1 MLDSTEWQKM
11 EAGLKVA
18 GGKCILNSTNYEDG
32 DERFFKVLEL
42 ARRYGAGVVIGTIDE
57 DGMARTAE
65 KKVAIAKRAYRDAVE
80 FGIPAREIFYDPL
93 ALPISTGIEEDR
105 RNGAETIAAI
115 RRIRS
120 ELPGVHVVLGVSN
133 VSFGLSPAARI
144 TLNSVFLHDCCEA
157 GMDAAI
163 VSPAKILP
171 LVKIDADHQ
180 QVCRDL
186 INDARRFDGDACI
199 YDPLTKLTTLFE
211 GVSAKDARAS
221 GPSLADLPVEER
233 LKQHIID
240 GERIGLED
248 ALNEGLQTYPPLD
261 IVNTFLLDGMKVVG
275 ELFGS
280 GQMQLPFVLQS
291 AETMKAAVAFLEPH
305 MEKSEGKRSAKAKFL
320 IATVKGDVHDIGKN
334 LVDIIL
340 TNNGYEVINLG
351 IKQDVGAIISAQQK
365 HGADCIAMSGLLVK
379 STAFMKDNLQAF
391 NDAGI
396 DVPVGL
402 GGAALTPRFV
412 NKDCSDVYNGKV
424 IYGRDAFTDLRFM
437 DAFVDAR
444 KQGHW
449 DNLKGFLNGTPEGI
463 SLGGDIEPSSEE
475 SSNEGGP
482 ASASEEAAALS
493 VTDERSDVVPEEPP
507 LRPEFLGSRC
517 CRSEQIPLRK
527 YCLSR
532 SSSAVC
538 RP

>member
-1 MLDSTEWQKM
+1 MLVSVARGQVKENAHVLDVNVDYVGRDGERDMHELVSRLVTNVNLPLMLDSTEWQKM

-42 ARRYGAGVVIGTIDE
+42 ARRYGAAVVVGTIDE

-65 KKVAIAKRAYRDAVE
+65 KKFAIAQRAYRDALE
-80 FGIPAREIFYDPL
+80 FGIPAHEIFYDPL

-105 RNGAETIAAI
+105 LNGKATVDSI
-115 RRIRS
+115 RMIR
-120 ELPGVHVVLGVSN
+120 ENLPAVHVVLGVSN

-171 LVKIDADHQ
+171 LIKISEEHQ
-180 QVCRDL
+180 TVCRDL
-186 INDARRFDGDACI
+186 INDNRRFDDGICV
-199 YDPLTKLTTLFE
+199 YDPLTELTKLFE
-211 GVSAKDARAS
+211 GVSAKEARAS
-221 GPSLADLPVEER
+221 GPSLADLPIEER

-240 GERIGLED
+240 GERIGLEPSLD
-248 ALNEGLQTYPPLD
+248 EALQTYPPLQ
-261 IVNTFLLDGMKVVG
+261 IINTFLLDGMKVVG

-291 AETMKAAVAFLEPH
+291 AETMKSAVAHLEPH
-305 MEKSEGKRSAKAKFL
+305 MDKLEGESTSKGKFL

-351 IKQDVGAIISAQQK
+351 IKQSCEAIVEAQREHQ
-365 HGADCIAMSGLLVK
+365 ADCIAMSGLLVK

-396 DVPVGL
+396 DVPVIL

-412 NKDCSDVYNGKV
+412 QKDCREVYDGKV
-424 IYGRDAFTDLRFM
+424 IYGRDAFADLRFM
-437 DAFVDAR
+437 DALMDAKR
-444 KQGHW
+444 S
-449 DNLKGFLNGTPEGI
+449 DNWTNTKGFLADAPQGLAWMK
-463 SLGGDIEPSSEE
+463 S
-475 SSNEGGP
+475 
-482 ASASEEAAALS
+482 
-493 VTDERSDVVPEEPP
+493 RQPP
-507 LRPEFLGSRC
+507 RTLRRHPPPHRMLRLRI
-517 CRSEQIPLRK
+517 CRR
-527 YCLSR
+527 
-532 SSSAVC
+532 
-538 RP
+538 